1 MDNEEQKIDF
11 KDSLSVSQMYQ
22 KWYIDYA
29 SYVILERAIPRFED
43 GLKPV
48 QRRILHAMKKMDDGR
63 FHKVA
68 NVIGQTMQF
77 HPHGDAAINDALV
90 SLGQKDLLVNT
101 QGNWG
106 DYRTGD
112 RAAASRYIETKL
124 TDFANEIAFNK
135 NITSWV
141 DSYDGRNKEPEVLPI
156 KFPILLYQGTEGI
169 AVSLST
175 KILPH
180 NFNEIIKSIILYLKG
195 KSFSLFPDF
204 NTGGFIDVDLYN
216 KGARG
221 GKIRVRS
228 EIEVF
233 DKNTLVISSVPYG
246 VTTTSLIDSILKAN
260 DKNKIKIKS
269 IEDNTSDKVEIMINL
284 VKGTSP
290 DMTIDALYAF
300 TNCEVSISP
309 NCCVIIDN
317 KPEFINVNKLLKYS
331 VDHFMEIFRMELEY
345 KLNTLLNN
353 WHQQSLEVIFIS
365 NRIYREIEELS
376 NWESI
381 LATIRYSLKPYT
393 KSLKKPITNDDI
405 IRLTEL
411 KIKKISKYD
420 LDKAQKNIL
429 SIENDIKEVKS
440 NIDNM
445 VEYAISY
452 YENLLS
458 KFGVDRNRKTII
470 QKFDNISARTV
481 AIANKKLYV
490 NRKDGFIGFDLKSD
504 EFVSECSELDNVIVF
519 LENGTYLITS
529 IGPKKYIGNNILHIA
544 VWKKSDNHMV
554 YNYVYRDQKTKWS
567 YVKRFS
573 ITSAIKDRVYSLT
586 KNEDQSKAL
595 YITANP
601 NSEAEVISIDLDLRS
616 KARIKNLKY
625 DFSTLDIKSKTS
637 KGNILSKHLIRKIHQ
652 SSKGES
658 TLGGKDLWIDESVGK
673 LNFESRGRYLGK
685 FNSSDT
691 LLCIKN
697 DGSYMIVTIDL
708 NQRFK
713 LNDISILEKFNIKS
727 VVSCMYY
734 DTISKNNYI
743 KRFNIETSTLDKEF
757 YFLDDDNPT
766 KLLLVT
772 IKPSSIFKFNY
783 HSLNGQ
789 KKIKEINVDDF
800 VGVKG
805 WKSKGNKVN
814 YYKRMSGY
822 EVLET
827 DDIEVD
833 DVQVI
838 DEDKN
843 KEDNNREDNN
853 NPDTLNLFD

>member
-1 MDNEEQKIDF
+1 MDKKDTKLGF
-11 KDSLSVSQMYQ
+11 KDSLSVSEMYQ

-48 QRRILHAMKKMDDGR
+48 QRRILHALKNMDDGR

-90 SLGQKDLLVNT
+90 SLGQKDLLVDT

-112 RAAASRYIETKL
+112 RAAASRYIETRL
-124 TDFANEIAFNK
+124 TEFAKEITFNK
-135 NITSWV
+135 NITKWV
-141 DSYDGRNKEPEVLPI
+141 DSYDGRNKEPDVLPV

-180 NFNEIIKSIILYLKG
+180 NFNELIKAIILYLKG

-204 NTGGFIDVDLYN
+204 NTGGYIDVDSYN

-221 GKIRVRS
+221 GKVRVRA
-228 EIEVF
+228 EIEVL
-233 DKNTLVISSVPYG
+233 DKNTLVINSVPYG

-260 DKNKIKIKS
+260 DKNKIKIKN
-269 IEDNTSDKVEIMINL
+269 IEDNTSETVEIVIQL

-317 KPEFINVNKLLKYS
+317 KPEFININKLLKYS
-331 VDHFMEIFRMELEY
+331 VDHYMKIFKMELGY
-345 KLNTLLNN
+345 KLDTLLDR
-353 WHQQSLEVIFIS
+353 WHQQSLEIIFIS
-365 NRIYREIEELS
+365 NRIYRKIENLS
-376 NWESI
+376 TWESI
-381 LATIRYSLKPYT
+381 ILTIKKSLKPFT
-393 KSLKKPITNDDI
+393 KSLKRPITEDDI
-405 IRLTEL
+405 SKLTEL
-411 KIKKISKYD
+411 RIKRISKYD
-420 LDKAQKNIL
+420 LDKAQGNIL
-429 SIENDIKEVKS
+429 SIENDIKEIKS
-440 NIDNM
+440 NIKNLVD
-445 VEYAISY
+445 YAIGY

-458 KFGVDRNRKTII
+458 NFSDGKERKTII
-470 QKFDNISARTV
+470 QKFDNISARRV

-504 EFVSECSELDNVIVF
+504 EFVSECSELDSIIVF
-519 LENGTYLITS
+519 LKNGTYVVTS
-529 IGPKKYIGNNILHIA
+529 IESKKYVGNNILHVA
-544 VWKKSDNHMV
+544 VWKKSDDHMV
-554 YNYVYRDQKTKWS
+554 YNYVYKDAKTAWS

-573 ITSAIKDRVYSLT
+573 VTAAIKDRVYSLT
-586 KNEDQSKAL
+586 KNEDQSIAQ

-616 KARIKNLKY
+616 KARAKNLKY

-637 KGNILSKHLIRKIHQ
+637 KGNILTKYLIRKITQ
-652 SSKGES
+652 FSKGES

-685 FNSSDT
+685 FDSSDM

-697 DGSYMIVTIDL
+697 DGSYMAVTIDL

-713 LNDISILEKFNIKS
+713 LNDILILEKFNRESI
-727 VVSCMYY
+727 VSCMYY
-734 DTISKNNYI
+734 DSSTKNSYI
-743 KRFNIETSTLDKEF
+743 KRFNIETSTSDKDF
-757 YFLDDDNPT
+757 YFLDENSPM

-772 IKPSSIFKFNY
+772 TSIGSKFKFNY
-783 HSLNGQ
+783 HSVTGQ
-789 KKIKEINVDDF
+789 KKVKEIDVDNF

-805 WKSKGNKVN
+805 WKSIGNKVSHH
-814 YYKRMSGY
+814 KRMSGY
-822 EVLET
+822 EVVEN
-827 DDIEVD
+827 DVENVESPEVYSD
-833 DVQVI
+833 S
-838 DEDKN
+838 
-843 KEDNNREDNN
+843 EDNNDS
-853 NPDTLNLFD
+853 DTLNLFE